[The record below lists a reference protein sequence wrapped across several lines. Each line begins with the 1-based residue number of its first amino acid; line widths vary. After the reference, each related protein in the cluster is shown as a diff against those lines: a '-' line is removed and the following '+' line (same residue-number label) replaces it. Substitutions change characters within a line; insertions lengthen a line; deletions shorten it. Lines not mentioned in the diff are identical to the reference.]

1 MMQPRRTPQQTS
13 RTHRLLDKGAPEPVR
28 IRLLGGFSVSVGS
41 RNIEEDAWRL
51 RKAANLV
58 KLLVLSSGHRMHRE
72 QMIDMLWP
80 DLGRRAASNNLRGV
94 IHAARRTLEP
104 DPVTATRYLSVQGEQ
119 IVLCPEDQLW
129 VDVEA
134 FEEAAAAARR
144 SKDPAAYRAA
154 IELYSGELLPEDR
167 YEEWAEDRRREFSE
181 TYSSLWLGL
190 AWAYEERE
198 DYGSALD
205 AHRKVT
211 WGEPTN
217 EEAHAGLM
225 RLHALSGRKADA
237 LRQYELLEEA
247 ISQGLGTAPSASTR
261 ALREEIASGRFPPE
275 AAWSL
280 SLPSKEVS
288 EPPRHNLPV
297 PRTSFVGRGRE
308 LTEIKRTLAMTR
320 LLTLTG
326 TGGSGKT
333 RLALS
338 VATDLAGAYPEGAW
352 LVELAGLSEPELVP
366 QAVAGL
372 LGVRE
377 QPGRTL
383 VESVADSLR
392 EQRALLILD
401 NCEHLVDA
409 AARLVDFLLASSSHL
424 KVLATSRE
432 PLGVE
437 GEVLFSV
444 PPLSVPPGLPSDP
457 GVIGSHDSVRLFLER
472 TRMRLPDFSFTRENA
487 AAVAEVCRKLEGIPL
502 AIELAAARMGVLAA
516 NQVAEKLEDSL
527 GLLSTGPRTASPRQ
541 RTMRAAIGWSHRLL
555 SEGEKQLFAGLST
568 FSGGFTLEAAEAVCP
583 GGAVEEG
590 EVLYLVSGLVDKS
603 LVVVET
609 TAEARVHYRM
619 LEPVRQYA
627 QERLEE
633 GGEAEA
639 IRRRHAAFFLELAE
653 RAEPQLKGPGQ
664 VEWLKLLEED
674 NDNLRTAMA
683 WLLEK
688 GDYEAAVR
696 MAHALWI
703 FWMIHGHQGE
713 GRLWIEEALAKGK
726 MLTTHAQAKALSVQ
740 FSTYYGL
747 GNPERMEQ
755 IAEEAAALFRQV
767 GDKLGLAYVLACL
780 ATVKLQLGDAERA
793 IALFEEA
800 LDLGR
805 ELGDMWGVSGGLGHL
820 GSIYLGR
827 GDYEQ
832 ARHYFQEGLALSRQ
846 IGNNLAAS
854 TALYGLALAA
864 QGQGDHE
871 RAAGLYTEGL
881 KSSAESGDKANIAYC
896 LEGLAQVASAQQETE
911 RAALLF
917 GAAEATLEG
926 AGGTVYPFVQDRSV
940 HEQVVEVVRSQLDEA
955 TFSSAWAKGA
965 AIGLGE
971 VVEYALSGEEAAP
984 PVSPAAQQQPST
996 TQQSALTRREE
1007 EIAILVARGLTNRQI
1022 ASELSISEH
1031 TVATH
1036 VAKVRKKVGLSSRSQ
1051 LSTWIAEQ
1059 RLSTSDLG

>member
-1 MMQPRRTPQQTS
+1 VWRR
-13 RTHRLLDKGAPEPVR
+13 
-28 IRLLGGFSVSVGS
+28 
-41 RNIEEDAWRL
+41 
-51 RKAANLV
+51 RKAAAIV
-58 KLLVLSSGHRMHRE
+58 KLLALSPGHRLHRE
-72 QMIDMLWP
+72 QMMDVLWP
-80 DLGRRAASNNLRGV
+80 DLGTRAASNNLRGV

-104 DPVTATRYLSVQGEQ
+104 DPVTATRYLSFQGEQ
-119 IVLCPEDQLW
+119 IVLCPEGQLW

-134 FEEAAAAARR
+134 FEEAAAIARR

-181 TYSSLWLGL
+181 RYRSLWLGL

-205 AHRKVT
+205 AHRRVT
-211 WGEPTN
+211 RGEPTD

-225 RLHALSGRKADA
+225 RLHALAGRKAEA

-247 ISQGLGTAPSASTR
+247 ISRELGTAPSASTR
-261 ALREEIASGRFPPE
+261 ALREEIASGRFPPDP
-275 AAWSL
+275 AWPL
-280 SLPSKEVS
+280 SLASKEAS

-308 LTEIKRTLAMTR
+308 LIEIKRTFAMTR

-338 VATDLAGAYPEGAW
+338 VATDLASAYPDGAW

-366 QAVAGL
+366 QAMAGIL
-372 LGVRE
+372 NVRE

-392 EQRALLILD
+392 EQSALLILD

-409 AARLVDFLLASSSHL
+409 AARLVDFLLGSCSHL

-437 GEVLFSV
+437 GEVLYSV
-444 PPLSVPPGLPSDP
+444 PPLSVPVGIPSDP
-457 GVIGSHDSVRLFLER
+457 GVIGGHDSVRLFLER
-472 TRMRLPDFSFTRENA
+472 ARMRLSDFSLTRENA

-541 RTMRAAIGWSHRLL
+541 RTMRAAIGWSHGLL
-555 SEGEKQLFAGLST
+555 SEGEKQLFARLST
-568 FSGGFTLEAAEAVCP
+568 FSGGFTLEAVEAVGP

-590 EVLYLVSGLVDKS
+590 EVLDILSALVDKS
-603 LVVVET
+603 LVVAET
-609 TAEARVHYRM
+609 TAEARVRYRM
-619 LEPVRQYA
+619 LESIRQYA

-639 IRRRHAAFFLELAE
+639 IRHKHAAFYLKLAE

-664 VEWLKLLEED
+664 VEWLKRLEED
-674 NDNLRTAMA
+674 SDNLRTAMA

-688 GDYEAAVR
+688 GDYEVAVR

-713 GRLWIEEALAKGK
+713 GRRWIEEALAKGK

-747 GNPERMEQ
+747 GNPERMER

-780 ATVKLQLGDAERA
+780 ATVKMQLGDADRA

-805 ELGDMWGVSGGLGHL
+805 EVGDMWGVSGGLGHL

-832 ARHYFQEGLALSRQ
+832 ARHYFEEGLALSRQ
-846 IGNNLAAS
+846 IGNKLAAS
-854 TALYGLALAA
+854 TAFYGLALAA

-881 KSSAESGDKANIAYC
+881 KSSVAAGDKANLAYC
-896 LEGLAQVASAQQETE
+896 LDGLAQVASAQQQTE

-917 GAAEATLEG
+917 GAAEASLEA
-926 AGGTVYPFVQDRSV
+926 AGGTVYPFVQERSV
-940 HEQVVEVVRSQLDEA
+940 HEQVVEVVRSQLHEA

-965 AIGLGE
+965 VMSMGE
-971 VVEYALSGEEAAP
+971 AVEYALSGEEAAP
-984 PVSPAAQQQPST
+984 PVSPTAQQQPST
-996 TQQSALTRREE
+996 AAQRFALTRREE
-1007 EIAILVARGLTNRQI
+1007 EVAALVARGLTNRQI

-1036 VAKVRKKVGLSSRSQ
+1036 LAKVRKKLGLSSRSQ

-1059 RLSTSDLG
+1059 RLSSSDLG

>member
-1 MMQPRRTPQQTS
+1 
-13 RTHRLLDKGAPEPVR
+13 
-28 IRLLGGFSVSVGS
+28 VGS
-41 RNIEEDAWRL
+41 RILEEGAWRL

-58 KLLVLSSGHRMHRE
+58 KLLALSPGHRLHRE
-72 QMIDMLWP
+72 QLMDVLWP

-94 IHAARRTLEP
+94 IHAARRTLGP
-104 DPVTATRYLSVQGEQ
+104 DPVTATHYLTVQKEQ

-129 VDVEA
+129 ADVEA
-134 FEEAAAAARR
+134 FEEAAAIARG

-181 TYSSLWLGL
+181 TYISLWLGL

-205 AHRKVT
+205 AHRRVT
-211 WGEPTN
+211 KGEPTN

-237 LRQYELLEEA
+237 LRQYELLQEA
-247 ISQGLGTAPSASTR
+247 ISQELGTAPSASTR

-275 AAWSL
+275 AAWPL
-280 SLPSKEVS
+280 SVGSKEVS
-288 EPPRHNLPV
+288 EPPRHNLPI

-338 VATDLAGAYPEGAW
+338 VATELAGAYPDGAW
-352 LVELAGLSEPELVP
+352 FVELAGLSEPELVP
-366 QAVAGL
+366 QAIAGIL
-372 LGVRE
+372 NVRE

-392 EQRALLILD
+392 EQRTLLILD

-409 AARLVDFLLASSSHL
+409 AARLIDFLFGSCSHL

-437 GEVLFSV
+437 GEVLSSV
-444 PPLSVPPGLPSDP
+444 PPLSVPAGHLVDP
-457 GVIGSHDSVRLFLER
+457 GVIGGHDSVRLFLER
-472 TRMRLPDFSFTRENA
+472 TRMRLPDFSLTRENA
-487 AAVAEVCRKLEGIPL
+487 AAVAEVCKKVEGIPL

-516 NQVAEKLEDSL
+516 KQVAEKLEDSL
-527 GLLSTGPRTASPRQ
+527 DLLSTGARTASPRQ
-541 RTMRAAIGWSHRLL
+541 RTMRAAIGWSHALL
-555 SEGEKQLFAGLST
+555 SEGEQQLFARLST

-590 EVLYLVSGLVDKS
+590 EILDLLSALVDKS
-603 LVVVET
+603 LVVAET
-609 TAEARVHYRM
+609 AAEARVHYRM
-619 LEPVRQYA
+619 LEPIRQYA

-639 IRRRHAAFFLELAE
+639 IRNRHAAFFLELAE

-683 WLLEK
+683 GLLEK
-688 GDYEAAVR
+688 DDYEAAVQ

-726 MLTTHAQAKALSVQ
+726 VLSTHAKAKALSVQ

-755 IAEEAAALFRQV
+755 IAEEAAASFREV
-767 GDKLGLAYVLACL
+767 GDKLGLAYALSCL
-780 ATVKLQLGDAERA
+780 ATVKMQQGDAERA
-793 IALFEEA
+793 IALFEGA

-805 ELGDMWGVSGGLGHL
+805 ELGDKWGVSGGLGHL
-820 GSIYLGR
+820 GSIYLGQ

-832 ARHYFQEGLALSRQ
+832 ARRHFEEGLATSRQ
-846 IGNNLAAS
+846 IGNKLAAS
-854 TALYGLALAA
+854 TALYGLAMAA
-864 QGQGDHE
+864 LGQGDHG
-871 RAAGLYTEGL
+871 RAAELYTEGL
-881 KSSAESGDKANIAYC
+881 KSSAAAGDKANMSYC
-896 LEGLAQVASAQQETE
+896 LEGLAQVAAAQGETE
-911 RAALLF
+911 RATRLF
-917 GAAEATLEG
+917 GAAEAALEAASG
-926 AGGTVYPFVQDRSV
+926 ALYAFVQDRSV
-940 HEQVVEVVRSQLDEA
+940 HEQMVEVVRSQLDEA
-955 TFSSAWAKGA
+955 TFLSAWAKGA
-965 AIGLGE
+965 AMSMGE
-971 VVEYALSGEEAAP
+971 TVEYALSGEEAAP
-984 PVSPAAQQQPST
+984 PVSLTAQQQPST
-996 TQQSALTRREE
+996 AAQQPALTRREE
-1007 EIAILVARGLTNRQI
+1007 EVAALVARGLTNRQI
-1022 ASELSISEH
+1022 ATELSISEH

-1036 VAKVRKKVGLSSRSQ
+1036 LGKIMRKLGLSSRSQ
-1051 LSTWIAEQ
+1051 LAAWTAEQ
-1059 RLSTSDLG
+1059 QGSPSPD